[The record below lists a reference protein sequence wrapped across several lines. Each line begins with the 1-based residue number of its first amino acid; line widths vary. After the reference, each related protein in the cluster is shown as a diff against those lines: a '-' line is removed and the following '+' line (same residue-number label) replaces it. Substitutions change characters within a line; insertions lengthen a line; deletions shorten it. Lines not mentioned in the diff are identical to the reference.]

1 MGGTDHLAFFLNW
14 RDLRMKV
21 LSSVGSSD
29 VNRRVLWF
37 WPELTNERHIR
48 PNIHPLYN
56 IYIYIDIYH
65 YEPQT
70 RWFLVLN
77 RMTVASAPRSSPS
90 NHVSESDIVRPYKGP
105 VRRNLS
111 YVKSDWV
118 CWFPQQKQFCDMP
131 QKGAGWTWSALGL
144 LSLSIHWLVNPWN
157 QI

>member
-1 MGGTDHLAFFLNW
+1 MGGTDHLAFFLNC

-48 PNIHPLYN
+48 PNIHPLHN
-56 IYIYIDIYH
+56 IYIYISLWTPNKMVSGSQQDDCC
-65 YEPQT
+65 
-70 RWFLVLN
+70 FC
-77 RMTVASAPRSSPS
+77 SSEFTIKS
-90 NHVSESDIVRPYKGP
+90 CVRVRPYKGP
-105 VRRNLS
+105 VCRSLS

>member
-1 MGGTDHLAFFLNW
+1 MGGTDHLAFFLNY

-21 LSSVGSSD
+21 LSSVGSSN

-48 PNIHPLYN
+48 PNILPLYV
-56 IYIYIDIYH
+56 IYVYIYIYH

-90 NHVSESDIVRPYKGP
+90 NHVSESDRIRVPYVGACHVWSQTESVDFRNKNNSVICPRKVQVGP
-105 VRRNLS
+105 GLP
-111 YVKSDWV
+111 WV
-118 CWFPQQKQFCDMP
+118 CWVCP
-131 QKGAGWTWSALGL
+131 
-144 LSLSIHWLVNPWN
+144 SIG
-157 QI
+157 